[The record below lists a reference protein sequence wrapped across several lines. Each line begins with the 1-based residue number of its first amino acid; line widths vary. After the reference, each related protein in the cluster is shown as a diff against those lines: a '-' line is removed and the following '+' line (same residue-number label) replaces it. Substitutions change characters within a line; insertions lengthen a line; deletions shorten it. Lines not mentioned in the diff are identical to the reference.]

1 MWVFTQHGFVSAV
14 QHFDDPTK
22 IVVRSRDKQSLEMA
36 SQLFGAE
43 IVNSP
48 RNDYPYRVILERS
61 QFIAFLTTEVELLD
75 YTNFKGRLDSSRGEL
90 WHDTASAV
98 WGIMHEIEDD
108 EARDQ
113 RTPAFLK

>member
-1 MWVFTQHGFVSAV
+1 
-14 QHFDDPTK
+14 
-22 IVVRSRDKQSLEMA
+22 
-36 SQLFGAE
+36 
-43 IVNSP
+43 
-48 RNDYPYRVILERS
+48 
-61 QFIAFLTTEVELLD
+61 LTTEVELLD

-98 WGIMHEIEDD
+98 WGIMHEFEDD